1 MPLPAAVTTIFHRVR
16 GQEASRKFHLAS
28 ASSQA
33 QTSGMKTNPAD
44 FTRREFLKTTAAA
57 AVATTIGPAILPRTA
72 QAATNPA
79 DKMIGIQIG
88 AVSFLD
94 EGTEQVLDILQERGA
109 VNTLFVATFTYG
121 RGIAGRQV
129 PGQPLPDHG
138 KQEYDLNFHGGN
150 FATPHARFYERTS
163 LKQTKAPDHGDY
175 DVLADVLPKAHR
187 RGMKVYAW
195 YEDNFGKD
203 VPGVDQLRETELS
216 GRRANTLCPLHP
228 DYREFLIGLTKDYC
242 ESYELDGVMW
252 CSERQGPLLNAIGS
266 KGDPRRVTCFCEW
279 HQKAARARGIDVQRA
294 REGYEKLAA
303 FLTAAREGRR
313 PNDGYFVEFWRLLL
327 DYPEL
332 IAWEKLWTD
341 GKHAIY
347 GDIYRAAK
355 KSRPGVQAGFHI
367 WHVNSFSPFFRAE
380 QNYSEFAKTAD
391 FLKIVVYNNCG
402 GPRYASYLDN
412 MAAGILGDLPKE
424 EVWRVN
430 NNWLGYGDEAPL
442 DKLPTAGLSSDY
454 VFRETKR
461 AVADVQG
468 KCKIYPGIDIDVPTE
483 AGQKKTSPEDVYAAT
498 TGGLKGGADG
508 ILFSRKYSEMKLA
521 NLAAG
526 GKAAREFPG
535 I

>member
-1 MPLPAAVTTIFHRVR
+1 
-16 GQEASRKFHLAS
+16 
-28 ASSQA
+28 
-33 QTSGMKTNPAD
+33 MKTNPSD
-44 FTRREFLKTTAAA
+44 FTRREFLRTTAT
-57 AVATTIGPAILPRTA
+57 AVAATAVGPAIMPGTA
-72 QAATNPA
+72 RAAASPA
-79 DKMIGIQIG
+79 DKMIGVQVG

-109 VNTLFVATFTYG
+109 VNTLFLATFTYG
-121 RGIAGRQV
+121 RGIGGRQV

-150 FATPHARFYERTS
+150 FATPHAKFYERTS

-175 DVLADVLPKAHR
+175 DLLADVLPKAHQ

-203 VPGVDQLRETELS
+203 VPGVDKLREMDLS
-216 GRRANTLCPLHP
+216 GQPANTLCPLHP
-228 DYREFLIGLTKDYC
+228 DYREFLIGLTNDYC

-252 CSERQGPLLNAIGS
+252 GSERQGPLLNAMGA
-266 KGDPRRVTCFCEW
+266 KVGQGDPRRVTCFCGL
-279 HQKAARARGIDVQRA
+279 HQQAARERGIDAKRA
-294 REGYEKLAA
+294 KEGFEKLAT
-303 FLTAAREGRR
+303 FINAARDGQR

-332 IAWEKLWTD
+332 LAWEKLWTD
-341 GKHAIY
+341 SKHAIY
-347 GDIYRAAK
+347 ADVYRAAK
-355 KSRPGVQAGFHI
+355 KSRPSAQVGFHI

-380 QNYSEFAKTAD
+380 QNYAEFAKVAD

-402 GPRYASYLDN
+402 GPRYAGYLDN
-412 MAAGILGDLPKE
+412 MATGILHDLPKD

-430 NNWLGYGDEAPL
+430 NEWLGYGDEATL
-442 DKLPTAGLSSDY
+442 DKLPTAGLSADY

-468 KCKIYPGIDIDVPTE
+468 KCKIYPGIDIDVPTD

-498 TGGLKGGADG
+498 AGGLKAGADG

-526 GKAAREFPG
+526 GKAAREFG
-535 I
+535 G